1 MRIHSIELNNV
12 RGVRHLRADNLPD
25 TGVIVIHGGN
35 EAGKSTILDALGTA
49 LLERAGST
57 AKTARDKTLSDR
69 GVMWLKPVDVDEAP
83 EVTVS
88 MSIGPYDFRL
98 YKRFI
103 KGSKT
108 ELEITSPKHE
118 SLTGPDAQA
127 RLDEIIAEHLDKAL
141 LATLFLRQDQLD
153 EGIAAAGVPSLT
165 AALERETGTD
175 AETSFGDDTDLMRRI
190 SEEFRRYFTEKGRA
204 SGDLSKA
211 EKNHESC
218 VDETAQKQ
226 KKVDELAGYV
236 DSHARA
242 NDKLERAREDLPEAR
257 SVLSERE
264 ASAAKAT
271 QMAAAVE
278 QQRQGVERARLD
290 SERADQDLA
299 RREELRSNLEEYD
312 TQLKTAAEAV
322 AAAETAAREEEETVE
337 ELTAAL
343 TKAKVVRDEAR
354 TARDAARVAAEHAQD
369 RARLA
374 QLRERVSEL
383 DGLDAAVKD
392 AREAAA
398 ARGRVIADADVTRAE
413 KASNEVELAASLREQ
428 AAAKLILRS
437 AKDASVTVDG
447 EERALPA
454 DEDVTVALDN
464 GTVLDIAGISARFD
478 AGAAASGDARSR
490 EDKARAALADI
501 LQELEC
507 VDMDEVRATRDA
519 DREVGEHLSRAEA
532 DLRSALRGEELG
544 DLRAQLGALEAQLEV
559 AAAGAKDAAEEL
571 SVAEAEEARKETHDA
586 FETADAEV
594 DKAAARLEPL
604 QRRQAQA
611 ELIAVRQNEKAARE
625 NVERAQKAVAAAAE
639 ASSVEDLRAAADAAK
654 TALSELEEQL
664 ETAERELA
672 DNDPTLAQKLV
683 VGAQTRVETL
693 ENTISTAEKEMLSM
707 ESYISAAA
715 GAAEELELALA
726 AEELAQEKLAAVQR
740 RAAAARRLYEVL
752 QEHQTAAR
760 QRYAAP
766 FADRLGQLAR
776 SLFGGDITFDL
787 DEELRIAS
795 RTRGGV
801 TVDLDALS
809 GGAKEQL
816 GILTRLAIADMVG
829 DDAEGGGEP
838 NAGVPVIIDDALGST
853 DSQRLELMSTIFA
866 DAGRH
871 SQVIVLT
878 CMPERYE
885 WIPGRVEFD
894 IEDLK
899 RDPIAGR

>member
-12 RGVRHLRADNLPD
+12 RGVRHLRADNFPD

-35 EAGKSTILDALGTA
+35 EAGKSTILDALGIA

-88 MSIGPYDFRL
+88 MSIGPYDFKL

-175 AETSFGDDTDLMRRI
+175 AETSFGDDTDLMRRV
-190 SEEFRRYFTEKGRA
+190 SDEFRRYYTEKGRA
-204 SGDLSKA
+204 SGELNKA
-211 EKNHESC
+211 EKNHEAC
-218 VDETAQKQ
+218 VAEAAQKQ
-226 KKVDELAGYV
+226 KKVDELAGFV

-257 SVLSERE
+257 SVLEERE

-299 RREELRSNLEEYD
+299 RREELRSNLEEYE
-312 TQLKTAAEAV
+312 TQLKTAVEAV

-343 TKAKVVRDEAR
+343 TKAKAVRDEAR

-369 RARLA
+369 RQRLA

-392 AREAAA
+392 AREVAA
-398 ARGRVIADADVTRAE
+398 ARGRVITDADVTRAE

-437 AKDASVTVDG
+437 GKDSSVTVDG

-478 AGAAASGDARSR
+478 AGAAASGDARAR

-507 VDMDEVRATRDA
+507 VDVDEVRATRDA
-519 DREVGEHLSRAEA
+519 HREVEEHLSRAEA

-559 AAAGAKDAAEEL
+559 AAAGVKDTAEEL

-611 ELIAVRQNEKAARE
+611 ELIAVQQNEKAVRE

-639 ASSVEDLRAAADAAK
+639 AGSVEDLQAAAEAAK

-693 ENTISTAEKEMLSM
+693 ENTISTAEKEMLRM
-707 ESYISAAA
+707 ESYISAAS

-726 AEELAQEKLAAVQR
+726 AEELAQQKLAAVQR

-899 RDPIAGR
+899 RVPLAGR

>member
-12 RGVRHLRADNLPD
+12 RGVRHLRADNFPD

-35 EAGKSTILDALGTA
+35 EAGKSTILDALGIA

-88 MSIGPYDFRL
+88 MSIGPYDFKL

-175 AETSFGDDTDLMRRI
+175 AETSLGDDTDLMRRV
-190 SEEFRRYFTEKGRA
+190 SDEFRRYYTEKGRA
-204 SGDLSKA
+204 SGELNKA
-211 EKNHESC
+211 EKNHEAC
-218 VDETAQKQ
+218 VDASAQKQ
-226 KKVDELAGYV
+226 KKVDELAGFV

-257 SVLSERE
+257 SVLEERE

-299 RREELRSNLEEYD
+299 RREELRSNLEEYE
-312 TQLKTAAEAV
+312 TQLKTAVEAV

-337 ELTAAL
+337 DLTAAL
-343 TKAKVVRDEAR
+343 TKAKAVRDEAR
-354 TARDAARVAAEHAQD
+354 TARDAVRVAAEHAQD
-369 RARLA
+369 RQRLA

-392 AREAAA
+392 AREVAA
-398 ARGRVIADADVTRAE
+398 ARGRVITDADVTRAE

-437 AKDASVTVDG
+437 GKDSSVTVDG

-478 AGAAASGDARSR
+478 AGAAASGDARAR

-507 VDMDEVRATRDA
+507 VDVDEVRATRDA
-519 DREVGEHLSRAEA
+519 HREVGEHLSRAEA

-544 DLRAQLGALEAQLEV
+544 DLRAQLGALETQLEV
-559 AAAGAKDAAEEL
+559 AAAGVKDTAEEL

-611 ELIAVRQNEKAARE
+611 ELIAVQQNEKAVRE

-639 ASSVEDLRAAADAAK
+639 ADSVKDLQAAAEAAK

-693 ENTISTAEKEMLSM
+693 ENTISTAEKEMLRM
-707 ESYISAAA
+707 ESYISAAS

-726 AEELAQEKLAAVQR
+726 AEELAQQKLAAVQR
-740 RAAAARRLYEVL
+740 RAAAVRRLYEVL

-829 DDAEGGGEP
+829 DDAEGGREP

-899 RDPIAGR
+899 RVPLAGR

>member
-1 MRIHSIELNNV
+1 MRIHSIELKNV
-12 RGVRHLRADNLPD
+12 RGVRHLRAENLPD

-35 EAGKSTILDALGTA
+35 EAGKSTILDALGIV

-175 AETSFGDDTDLMRRI
+175 AETSFGDDTDLMRRV

-204 SGDLSKA
+204 SGELSKA
-211 EKNHESC
+211 EKNHETC
-218 VDETAQKQ
+218 VDEVAQKQ
-226 KKVDELAGYV
+226 KKVDDLAGDV

-257 SVLSERE
+257 SVLEERE

-299 RREELRSNLEEYD
+299 RREELRSNLEEYE
-312 TQLKTAAEAV
+312 TQLKTAVEAV

-343 TKAKVVRDEAR
+343 TKAKAVRDEAR
-354 TARDAARVAAEHAQD
+354 TARDAARVAAEHAQY
-369 RARLA
+369 RERLA

-383 DGLDAAVKD
+383 DSLDAAVKD

-398 ARGRVIADADVTRAE
+398 ARGRVITDADVTRAE

-437 AKDASVTVDG
+437 AKDASVAVDG

-454 DEDVTVALDN
+454 DEDVTVTLDN

-478 AGAAASGDARSR
+478 AGAAASGDARAR

-507 VDMDEVRATRDA
+507 VDVDEVRATRDA
-519 DREVGEHLSRAEA
+519 HREVGEHLARAEA

-544 DLRAQLGALEAQLEV
+544 DLRAQLGALESQLEV

-571 SVAEAEEARKETHDA
+571 SVAEAEQARKETHDA

-611 ELIAVRQNEKAARE
+611 ELIAVQQNEKAARE

-639 ASSVEDLRAAADAAK
+639 AGSVEDLQAAAEAAK

-672 DNDPTLAQKLV
+672 GNDPTLAQKLV

-693 ENTISTAEKEMLSM
+693 ENTISTAEKEMLRM

-829 DDAEGGGEP
+829 DDAEDGGEP

-894 IEDLK
+894 IEELK
-899 RDPIAGR
+899 RVPSAGQ